1 MEESNNHV
9 FEPKVEVVKWP
20 DEKDLL
26 WCKECTLNTV
36 GKKAVNAPSEE
47 WVERLV
53 RAEHSPIRELWFGIR
68 MEIPYWVSVHFVRH
82 HVGVNHYVQTQRN
95 DRQREYDRNKAPQ
108 GTLVSHV
115 MSVNAME
122 LIEMAHKRLCMM
134 ASSETRKVMEQICK
148 KVSEVAPYMKNA
160 LVPLCEYRNG
170 ICAEMFPCGRYPA
183 GK

>member
-1 MEESNNHV
+1 MEESNNIV

-53 RAEHSPIRELWFGIR
+53 RAGHSPIRELWFGIR
-68 MEIPYWVSVHFVRH
+68 MEVPYWVSVHFVRH
-82 HVGVNHYVQTQRN
+82 HIGVNHYVQTQRN
-95 DRQREYDRNKAPQ
+95 DRQHEYDRSQAPQ

-134 ASSETRKVMEQICK
+134 ASPETRKVMSEICK

-170 ICAEMFPCGRYPA
+170 ICTEMFPCGRYPT